1 MLGSGS
7 GTFKDP
13 TGKAANCRSKTSW
26 SKCANEQ
33 SVDFHLSEDQP
44 YIYIHIYIY
53 NIHILFH
60 IETSHQGD
68 LEARQY
74 TTVYDSHLGCRLL
87 KLGMT
92 RWVAISSRSPRAAR
106 HALGVLQALRA
117 PWKPE
122 SQGSNAMQCNACICI
137 DCIVALYQTFIKLY
151 WTLDILRL
159 YYGLW
164 GFGLPMLLRSEGHL
178 YANSKP
184 CKHCCWPY
192 QDNVHQWSLM
202 IIDDHQWTHMD
213 TMCKYYANTRLL
225 VPMLAVFLSCFA
237 PKNRHKHCLPHL
249 QPVASGWQLHMHWYS
264 YSRPRGKKYAISLL
278 SVLLWIII
286 IIYLLYI

>member
-44 YIYIHIYIY
+44 YIYIYIY

-74 TTVYDSHLGCRLL
+74 TTV
-87 KLGMT
+87 
-92 RWVAISSRSPRAAR
+92 I
-106 HALGVLQALRA
+106 LGVGFSSLEWLDELPSR
-117 PWKPE
+117 PE
-122 SQGSNAMQCNACICI
+122 VQEQLAMLWACCKLSELLENLSRKAAMQCNACICI